1 MFGLTAGA
9 SLRQS
14 FAAMC
19 MAAVTITSG
28 ATMAAAEPQVLIKAA
43 HAASATNTGH
53 LGLEFMD
60 KELRA
65 RTDGR
70 VGLQI
75 FPNAQLGG
83 EREAIESIQLG
94 NLDMTFVSSAPLANF
109 NKQFFAFDI
118 PFLFPD
124 RTAAYRVLD
133 GEIGQEL
140 LASLDKVGLHGLG
153 YWENGFRQLTND
165 VKEVREP
172 ADLSGM
178 KMRTM
183 ENEMHLA
190 LWRAE
195 GADPAPLSFSEL
207 FTALQQGTFDAQEGP
222 INLFYDMKF
231 YEVQKFITETNHI
244 YSPFVILVSPDLMAR
259 MSPEDQKTFLDVFA
273 EARDY
278 QRKLAREADD
288 KALAAM
294 PQITLTKLSPEE
306 KKDFVADAQPVIEL
320 VKGKVGAEIVDK
332 IIAAA
337 NAQP

>member
-1 MFGLTAGA
+1 MFGITAGA
-9 SLRQS
+9 SLRKS
-14 FAAMC
+14 FVAIC
-19 MAAVTITSG
+19 MAGATLTSG
-28 ATMAAAEPQVLIKAA
+28 ATMAAAEPEVLIKAA
-43 HAASATNTGH
+43 HAAATTNTGH
-53 LGLEFMD
+53 LGLAFMD
-60 KELRA
+60 EELRK

-70 VGLQI
+70 VGIEI

-124 RTAAYRVLD
+124 RAAAYRVLD
-133 GEIGQEL
+133 GEIGQGL
-140 LASLDKVGLHGLG
+140 LDSLDQVGLHGLG

-165 VKEVREP
+165 VRAVSSP

-183 ENEMHLA
+183 ENEVHLA

-222 INLFYDMKF
+222 INLFYDQKF
-231 YEVQKFITETNHI
+231 YEVQKYITETNHI
-244 YSPFVILVSPDLMAR
+244 YSPFVILVSPELMAR
-259 MSPEDQKTFLDVFA
+259 MTPEDQKTFLEVFA

-278 QRKLAREADD
+278 QRQLAREADD

-294 PQITLTKLSPEE
+294 PQITVTKLDPEQ
-306 KKDFVADAQPVIEL
+306 KKAFVADAQPVIDL

-337 NAQP
+337 NE

>member
-1 MFGLTAGA
+1 MFDINAGA
-9 SLRQS
+9 SLRKS
-14 FAAMC
+14 FAAIC
-19 MAAVTITSG
+19 MATLTIG
-28 ATMAAAEPQVLIKAA
+28 AGAGTASAEPELLIKAA
-43 HAASATNTGH
+43 HAAATTNTGH
-53 LGLEFMD
+53 LGLAFMD
-60 KELRA
+60 EELRK
-65 RTDGR
+65 RTEGR
-70 VGLQI
+70 VGIEI

-109 NKQFFAFDI
+109 NKQFYAFDI

-124 RTAAYRVLD
+124 RAAAYRVLD
-133 GEIGQEL
+133 GEIGAGL
-140 LASLDKVGLHGLG
+140 LESLDAVGLHGLG

-165 VKEVREP
+165 VREVHTP

-183 ENEMHLA
+183 ENDMHLA

-231 YEVQKFITETNHI
+231 FEVQKFITQTNHI

-259 MSPEDQKTFLDVFA
+259 MSPEDQKTFLEVFA

-288 KALAAM
+288 KAVAAM
-294 PQITLTKLSPEE
+294 PQITLTELDPEQ
-306 KKDFVADAQPVIEL
+306 KKAFVAAAQPVIDL
-320 VKGKVGAEIVDK
+320 VKSKVGADLVDT
-332 IIAAA
+332 IIDAA
-337 NAQP
+337 NAGS